1 MMNAFPSNDNELG
14 RWIQSQWHMHK
25 KVAILGLCILF
36 GALFSWQQYRHHKDN
51 QSREASLLLNN
62 MIDLVQTNQP
72 FDQIEHLEEQLVN
85 NYPRTPYA
93 ALAKMLLAKSYIHR
107 HQIKQAIDMYE
118 AVIGMSNDR
127 AIDQIAHLRLARLW
141 IEENQGEKALAVLGR
156 TKKWDFET
164 PYYEVQGD
172 AYWQMGDHQQARKAY
187 QQALT
192 KLPGTI
198 PNREAIELRLQ
209 QKANHMQL
217 NNKAPS

>member
-1 MMNAFPSNDNELG
+1 MMNAFPSNDNDLS
-14 RWIQSQWHMHK
+14 RWIQSLWHIHK
-25 KVAILGLCILF
+25 RIVIISLCILF
-36 GALFSWQQYRHHKDN
+36 GALFAWQQYRHYNNN

-72 FDQIEHLEEQLVN
+72 FDQIEHLEQQLAN
-85 NYPRTPYA
+85 NYPHTPYA
-93 ALAKMLLAKSYIHR
+93 ALAKMMMAKSYIHQ

-118 AVIGMSNDR
+118 AVIGMSNDP

-156 TKKWDFET
+156 AKGWDFKT
-164 PYYEVQGD
+164 PYFEVKGD
-172 AYWQMGDHQQARKAY
+172 AYWQLADYPQALKAY
-187 QQALT
+187 QEALAH
-192 KLPGTI
+192 LPETT